1 MPPPKATEAHI
12 SIIII
17 IRWRALQRAQP
28 SQHVD
33 AILDNPVSAHT
44 RLSSSPGRVV
54 GGQFDGTDQTWNR
67 VTFCDPVTRGSHRP
81 GDPVDPL
88 TQY

>member
-54 GGQFDGTDQTWNR
+54 GGQFDGTDRSFQ
-67 VTFCDPVTRGSHRP
+67 
-81 GDPVDPL
+81 VDLGGLLGPSRL
-88 TQY
+88 TSVAS